1 MTMHDVEQSH
11 SSASYQ
17 NDVVDRVLL
26 SRIAKRDTQAL
37 ARLYDRHSS
46 LIYRLAL
53 RVLGDRAA
61 AETIVME
68 VFALI
73 WESPERIAATGPVES
88 ALIMLTWRQTPHLPP
103 QRGQLSARMGAAS
116 DHHQPT
122 AWRVPVDPPA
132 DAIRALPPEQR
143 TILELSYYEWLPV
156 ADIAIRLNLPTAVVQ
171 DHLRHGVRTLYHAVF
186 GKELPTYG

>member
-1 MTMHDVEQSH
+1 MTMHDVEQSYPY
-11 SSASYQ
+11 ACYQ

-26 SRIAKRDTQAL
+26 SGVAKRDTQAL

-53 RVLGDRAA
+53 RVLGDHDA
-61 AETIVME
+61 AETIVMA

-73 WESPERIAATGPVES
+73 WESPERIAAMGPVES
-88 ALIMLTWRQTPHLPP
+88 ALIMLTWQQTPHLPP
-103 QRGQLSARMGAAS
+103 RHVQRSARMGAAS

-122 AWRVPVDPPA
+122 ALRVPVDPPA
-132 DAIRALPPEQR
+132 DALRALPPAQR

-156 ADIAIRLNLPTAVVQ
+156 ADIATRLNLPPAVVQ
-171 DHLRHGVRTLYHAVF
+171 AHLRQGVRTLYHAVF
-186 GKELPTYG
+186 GKELPTYA